1 MKIVYKE
8 FKKTVTPKLIIFI
21 TLFLTIS
28 IASFYN
34 SLCNLTEIE
43 NNLDNYEGLL
53 FTQAPDNDTTVPT
66 ITFIQPSENFTTI
79 KQKSYIFIVNISD
92 DNLPSY
98 GNVTIQI
105 SNNTNILFNAIMNY
119 KGGNQ
124 WSFNWDNI
132 SLYPNY
138 NVYKIK
144 VWAKDSSP
152 NENYGWSV
160 YFYIIISISTGPP
173 LLNVAL
179 YIIAVSFIF
188 AAVMVYLNKKLRYR
202 AS

>member
-8 FKKTVTPKLIIFI
+8 FKKAVIPKLFIFI
-21 TLFLTIS
+21 TLFLTIP
-28 IASFYN
+28 IAHFYN
-34 SLCNLTEIE
+34 NLGNLTEIE
-43 NNLDNYEGLL
+43 NNLDNNEVLI
-53 FTQAPDNDTTVPT
+53 FTQAPYNDTTVPSF
-66 ITFIQPSENFTTI
+66 TFIQPSDNITI
-79 KQKSYIFIVNISD
+79 INRNSYTFIVNISD

-105 SNNTNILFNAIMNY
+105 SNHTNVLFNALMNHE
-119 KGGNQ
+119 GGNQ
-124 WSFNWDNI
+124 WSFNWNNI

-138 NVYKIK
+138 NIYKIK

-152 NENYGWSV
+152 NENYSWSV
-160 YFYIIISISTGPP
+160 YFYLTVSISTGPP
-173 LLNVAL
+173 ILNVVL

-188 AAVMVYLNKKLRYR
+188 AAVMVYINKKWRYR

>member
-21 TLFLTIS
+21 TLILTIS
-28 IASFYN
+28 IAPFYN
-34 SLCNLTEIE
+34 SLCNLTETE

-66 ITFIQPSENFTTI
+66 ITFIQPSENYTTI
-79 KQKSYIFIVNISD
+79 KQKSYLFIVNISD

-105 SNNTNILFNAIMNY
+105 SNNTNVLFNILMNY

-152 NENYGWSV
+152 NENSSWSV
-160 YFYIIISISTGPP
+160 YFYIIISISTGPSI
-173 LLNVAL
+173 LNAVL

-188 AAVMVYLNKKLRYR
+188 AAVIVYLNKKWSYR
-202 AS
+202 SS

>member
-8 FKKTVTPKLIIFI
+8 FKKTVIPKLTIFI
-21 TLFLTIS
+21 TLFLIIS
-28 IASFYN
+28 IAHFYI
-34 SLCNLTEIE
+34 NLGNLKETE

-53 FTQAPDNDTTVPT
+53 FTQAPVNDTTVPI
-66 ITFIQPSENFTTI
+66 ITFIQPSDNFTI
-79 KQKSYIFIVNISD
+79 INRNSYTFIVNISD

-105 SNNTNILFNAIMNY
+105 SNNTNVLFNALMNQE
-119 KGGNQ
+119 GGSLWN
-124 WSFNWDNI
+124 FNWNNI

-138 NVYKIK
+138 NIYKIK

-152 NENYGWSV
+152 NENYSWSV
-160 YFYIIISISTGPP
+160 YFYLTVSISTGPP
-173 LLNVAL
+173 ILNVVL

-188 AAVMVYLNKKLRYR
+188 AAIMVYINRKWRFR